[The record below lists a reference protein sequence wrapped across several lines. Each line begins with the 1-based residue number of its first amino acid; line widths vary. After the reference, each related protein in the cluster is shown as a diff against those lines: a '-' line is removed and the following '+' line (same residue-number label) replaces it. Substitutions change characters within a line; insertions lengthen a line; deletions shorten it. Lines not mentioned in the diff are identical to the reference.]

1 MAKNGKAGKGKSPG
15 KRQARRR
22 DNDVPSVIA
31 PDVDAKVLT
40 TSHGSFD
47 LEDPVLPDW
56 VEERALA
63 SGGYPYDDTIKDKL
77 YEEELT
83 LLQIEL
89 VKLQRYVNESG
100 ARLVALFEGRDAAG
114 KGGCIFTMR
123 QYMNPR
129 TARVVAL
136 PKPTEKEVGQWYF
149 QRYTEQLPTTGELVL
164 FDRSWYN
171 RAGVEKVMGFC
182 TAAETAEFLKQA
194 PAFEKMLINDGIVL
208 FKFWLN
214 IGREM
219 QLKRFHER
227 RHNPLKI
234 WKLSPIDYAALEQ
247 VETTTRKARDAM
259 LAATHSKAAPWTVV
273 RANDKRRARLAIIRH
288 VLAAFAYPGRDD
300 KTRGQDR
307 SADPG
312 RTGADRGLN
321 AGRHER
327 LLLHPQKSRSSSAAS
342 PTAASATRSTPRR
355 GGP

>member
-1 MAKNGKAGKGKSPG
+1 MAKNHKAGKGKGG
-15 KRQARRR
+15 KKAPVKKG
-22 DNDVPSVIA
+22 DDIPSVIA
-31 PDVDAKVLT
+31 PDMDAKVLS

-47 LEDPVLPDW
+47 LEDPTLPDW
-56 VEERALA
+56 VERRALE
-63 SGGYPYDDTIKDKL
+63 SGGYPYDDTIKDKH

-89 VKLQRYVNESG
+89 VKLQRFINQSG
-100 ARLVALFEGRDAAG
+100 ARLVVLFEGRDAAG
-114 KGGCIFTMR
+114 KGGCVFTMR

-149 QRYTEQLPTTGELVL
+149 QRYTEHLPTAGELVL

-182 TAAETAEFLKQA
+182 TADETAEFLNQA
-194 PAFEKMLINDGIVL
+194 PAFEKMLIHGGIVL

-234 WKLSPIDYAALEQ
+234 WKLSPVDFAALE
-247 VETTTRKARDAM
+247 KWSAYGAARDAM
-259 LAATHSKAAPWTVV
+259 LAATHGRATPWTVV
-273 RANDKRRARLAIIRH
+273 RANDKRRARLNVIRH
-288 VLAAFAYPGRDD
+288 VLSAFAYPGRDD
-300 KTRGQDR
+300 ACVGKT
-307 SADPG
+307 DP
-312 RTGADRGLN
+312 LI
-321 AGRHER
+321 
-327 LLLHPQKSRSSSAAS
+327 L
-342 PTAASATRSTPRR
+342 
-355 GGP
+355 GGPKLITD

>member
-1 MAKNGKAGKGKSPG
+1 MAKNGKAGKGKTG
-15 KRQARRR
+15 KTAGGKKRQ
-22 DNDVPSVIA
+22 DVPSVIA
-31 PDVDAKVLT
+31 PDMDAKVLT

-47 LEDPVLPDW
+47 LENPVLPDW
-56 VEERALA
+56 VERRALA

-77 YEEELT
+77 YEEELI

-89 VKLQRYVNESG
+89 VKLQRYINESG
-100 ARLVALFEGRDAAG
+100 GRLVALFEGRDAAG

-129 TARVVAL
+129 SARVVAL
-136 PKPTEKEVGQWYF
+136 PRPTEKESGQWYF
-149 QRYTEQLPTTGELVL
+149 QRYTEHLPTTGELVL

-182 TAAETAEFLKQA
+182 TAGETAEFLKQA
-194 PAFEKMLINDGIVL
+194 PAYEKMLIDGGIVL

-234 WKLSPIDYAALEQ
+234 WKLSPVDYAALEKWDAYS
-247 VETTTRKARDAM
+247 KARDVM

-273 RANDKRRARLAIIRH
+273 HANDKRRARLAIIRH
-288 VLAAFAYPGRDD
+288 VLAAFPYPGRVD
-300 KTRGQDR
+300 KTVGKT
-307 SADPG
+307 DP
-312 RTGADRGLN
+312 LI
-321 AGRHER
+321 
-327 LLLHPQKSRSSSAAS
+327 L
-342 PTAASATRSTPRR
+342 
-355 GGP
+355 GGPKLITD

>member
-1 MAKNGKAGKGKSPG
+1 MAKNSKDGKGKNA
-15 KRQARRR
+15 KKAHAKKRR
-22 DNDVPSVIA
+22 DVPAVIA
-31 PDVDAKVLT
+31 PEMDAKVLS

-47 LEDPVLPDW
+47 LEDPTLPDW

-77 YEEELT
+77 YEKELI

-89 VKLQRYVNESG
+89 VKLQRYINESG
-100 ARLVALFEGRDAAG
+100 TRLVALFEGRDAAG
-114 KGGCIFTMR
+114 KGGCIFTLR

-149 QRYTEQLPTTGELVL
+149 QRYTEHLPTSGELVL

-182 TAAETAEFLKQA
+182 TGAETAEFLKQA
-194 PAFEKMLINDGIVL
+194 PAFEKMLIDGGIVL

-234 WKLSPIDYAALEQ
+234 WKLSPVDFAALEKWKAYS
-247 VETTTRKARDAM
+247 EARDVM
-259 LAATHSKAAPWTVV
+259 LAATHSQTAPWTVV

-300 KTRGQDR
+300 NSVRET
-307 SADPG
+307 DP
-312 RTGADRGLN
+312 LIM
-321 AGRHER
+321 
-327 LLLHPQKSRSSSAAS
+327 
-342 PTAASATRSTPRR
+342 
-355 GGP
+355 GGPELIAD

>member
-1 MAKNGKAGKGKSPG
+1 MAKNHKAGKGRKA
-15 KRQARRR
+15 KEKKT
-22 DNDVPSVIA
+22 DEIPSVIV
-31 PDVDAKVLT
+31 PDMDAKVLT

-47 LEDPVLPDW
+47 LENPVLPDW

-63 SGGYPYDDTIKDKL
+63 SGGFPYDDTIKDKH
-77 YEEELT
+77 YEEKLT

-89 VKLQRYVNESG
+89 VKLQRHINETG
-100 ARLVALFEGRDAAG
+100 ARLVVVFEGRDAAG
-114 KGGCIFTMR
+114 KGGSIFTMR

-149 QRYTEQLPTTGELVL
+149 QRYTEHLPTAGELVL

-182 TAAETAEFLKQA
+182 TGEETAEFLKQA
-194 PAFEKMLINDGIVL
+194 PAFEKMLINGGIVL

-234 WKLSPIDYAALEQ
+234 WKLSPVDYAALEKWGDYS
-247 VETTTRKARDAM
+247 KARDAI
-259 LAATHSKAAPWTVV
+259 LAATHNKATPWTVV
-273 RANDKRRARLAIIRH
+273 HANDKKRARLAVIGH
-288 VLAAFAYPGRDD
+288 VLSAFRYPGRVDSLVR
-300 KTRGQDR
+300 KT
-307 SADPG
+307 DP
-312 RTGADRGLN
+312 LI
-321 AGRHER
+321 
-327 LLLHPQKSRSSSAAS
+327 L
-342 PTAASATRSTPRR
+342 
-355 GGP
+355 GGPELITD

>member
-1 MAKNGKAGKGKSPG
+1 MAKNSKDGKGKNAKKAHG
-15 KRQARRR
+15 KKRR
-22 DNDVPSVIA
+22 DIPAVIVPEM
-31 PDVDAKVLT
+31 DAKVLS

-47 LEDPVLPDW
+47 LEDPALPDW
-56 VEERALA
+56 VDERALA

-77 YEEELT
+77 YEKELV

-89 VKLQRYVNESG
+89 VKLQRYINESG
-100 ARLVALFEGRDAAG
+100 TRLVALFEGRDAAG
-114 KGGCIFTMR
+114 KGGCIFTLR

-149 QRYTEQLPTTGELVL
+149 QRYTEHLPTGGELVL

-182 TAAETAEFLKQA
+182 TGAETAEFLKQA
-194 PAFEKMLINDGIVL
+194 PAYEKMLIDGGIVL

-234 WKLSPIDYAALEQ
+234 WKLSPVDYAALEKWDAYS
-247 VETTTRKARDAM
+247 EARDVM
-259 LAATHSKAAPWTVV
+259 LAATHSQAAPWTVV
-273 RANDKRRARLAIIRH
+273 RTNDKKRGRLAIIRH
-288 VLAAFAYPGRDD
+288 ILAAFPYPGRDD
-300 KTRGQDR
+300 ARVGK
-307 SADPG
+307 ADP
-312 RTGADRGLN
+312 LVV
-321 AGRHER
+321 
-327 LLLHPQKSRSSSAAS
+327 
-342 PTAASATRSTPRR
+342 
-355 GGP
+355 GGPELITD

>member
-1 MAKNGKAGKGKSPG
+1 MAKNGKAGKGKSG
-15 KRQARRR
+15 KKAGGKKRQ
-22 DNDVPSVIA
+22 DVPSVIV
-31 PDVDAKVLT
+31 PETDAKVLT

-47 LEDPVLPDW
+47 LEDPMLPDW
-56 VEERALA
+56 VEQRALA

-77 YEEELT
+77 YEEQLT

-89 VKLQRYVNESG
+89 VKLQRYINQSG

-136 PKPTEKEVGQWYF
+136 PKPTEKESGQWYF
-149 QRYTEQLPTTGELVL
+149 QRYTEHLPTTGELVL

-194 PAFEKMLINDGIVL
+194 PAYEKMLIDGGIVL

-234 WKLSPIDYAALEQ
+234 WKLSPVDYDALEKWDAYS
-247 VETTTRKARDAM
+247 KARDAM
-259 LAATHSKAAPWTVV
+259 LAATHSRAAPWTVV
-273 RANDKRRARLAIIRH
+273 HANDKRRARLAVIRH
-288 VLAAFAYPGRDD
+288 VLAAFPYPGRDD
-300 KTRGQDR
+300 KTVGKT
-307 SADPG
+307 DP
-312 RTGADRGLN
+312 LI
-321 AGRHER
+321 
-327 LLLHPQKSRSSSAAS
+327 L
-342 PTAASATRSTPRR
+342 
-355 GGP
+355 GGPKLITD